1 VRSLFIL
8 IVLAACQRSTTS
20 DECDRVVTHV
30 IDVKKSVNKIPT
42 PESQWNDWRTQ
53 MLAECRAKFSAADR
67 TCLLAIKTMEDLG
80 NCMAN
85 VKGTAPARTPGQ

>member
-1 VRSLFIL
+1 VRLLFIL
-8 IVLAACQRSTTS
+8 VVLAACQRSTP
-20 DECDRVVTHV
+20 DDCERVVTHV

-42 PESQWNDWRTQ
+42 PESQWDDWRKQ
-53 MLAECRAKFSAADR
+53 MLVECRAKFSATDR

-80 NCMAN
+80 NCMAS